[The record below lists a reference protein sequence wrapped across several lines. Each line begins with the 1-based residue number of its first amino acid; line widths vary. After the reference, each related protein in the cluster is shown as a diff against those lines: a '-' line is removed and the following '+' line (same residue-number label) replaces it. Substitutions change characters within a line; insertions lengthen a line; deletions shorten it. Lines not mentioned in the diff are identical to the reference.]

1 MVLFRHGFRAFAGAT
16 SSAASAPTRPSI
28 SKLRAGG
35 SGARV
40 GAGVGVGVGAGTI
53 TAAASLSL
61 FSWGG
66 GSGKEDKTGSSHAG
80 WVSKSGFLA
89 REASPAMAEI
99 KKQAYTLV
107 FLSSPNVDRNTD
119 RISRKRWGGLLGY
132 FQESSGYDCL
142 DLTAAA
148 ERKDSEESASSAK
161 QGEHEELLVLADELH
176 SQLRL
181 AMLQRPPII
190 FASPPSSKILSA
202 YIGPDTRATP
212 LLSGAIITLEPPAA
226 ASYRSTSSSSLS
238 EALSASALPTSSGT
252 TASFKAPVLVVLPNS
267 KSSEHDVAALESRV
281 RELWGPKAELL
292 RVESDD
298 PHSTEAVR
306 EIERWMLSRG
316 F

>member
-1 MVLFRHGFRAFAGAT
+1 MVLFRLGFRPFTAAAST
-16 SSAASAPTRPSI
+16 AASAPTRPSI

-35 SGARV
+35 NGARV
-40 GAGVGVGVGAGTI
+40 GAVGAGTV
-53 TAAASLSL
+53 TAAAASLSL
-61 FSWGG
+61 FSWGQN
-66 GSGKEDKTGSSHAG
+66 EDKTGSTHAG
-80 WVSKSGFLA
+80 WISKSGFLA
-89 REASPAMAEI
+89 REASPAMAAI

-107 FLSSPNVDRNTD
+107 FLSSPNVDHNTD
-119 RISRKRWGGLLGY
+119 RNSRKRWGGLLGY

-148 ERKDSEESASSAK
+148 ERKDSESGASAAK
-161 QGEHEELLVLADELH
+161 QGENEEFLVLADELH
-176 SQLRL
+176 AQLRL

-212 LLSGAIITLEPPAA
+212 LLSGAVITLDAPAA
-226 ASYRSTSSSSLS
+226 ANYRSSSSSSLS

-252 TASFKAPVLVVLPNS
+252 TASFKAPVLVVLPS
-267 KSSEHDVAALESRV
+267 SASSEHDVSALESRV

-292 RVESDD
+292 RVESSDA
-298 PHSTEAVR
+298 HSEEAVR